1 MPESHPLPN
10 RIAGVSDQF
19 SDGRL
24 DLLRTFLAVYRAGS
38 ITAGARALGLSQP
51 TVTGQIQ
58 ALEQQWDRQLFQRGA
73 RGVLP
78 TAVADELAV
87 RVAGPLDELALVA
100 APSAASAPP
109 EPVHLGGPAELLAL
123 RVMPAL
129 APLVARGVRL
139 RAGAGLAEDL
149 LDGVRQGRYDLVIS
163 TVRPRGRALAATPLT
178 DEEFVLVAAGPVD
191 DLERAPLIAY
201 AEDVP
206 ILRRYWRHVFGRRL
220 TIRPAVVLA
229 DLRGVLSTVVAG
241 GGWTVLPRYL
251 CAAELASGAL
261 TLLNDPDDPPINT
274 AYLVVRAA
282 APAGPHLTL
291 VREALL
297 SAGPTW

>member
-1 MPESHPLPN
+1 MT
-10 RIAGVSDQF
+10 DQI

-24 DLLRTFLAVYRAGS
+24 DLLRSFLAVYRAGS
-38 ITAGARALGLSQP
+38 ITGGARALGLSQP

-58 ALEQQWDRQLFQRGA
+58 ALEQQWGRQLFQRVP

-78 TAVADELAV
+78 TTVADELAA
-87 RVAGPLDELALVA
+87 RVAGPLDELALVT
-100 APSAASAPP
+100 APVAASAPS

-123 RVMPAL
+123 RVMPSL
-129 APLVARGVRL
+129 ASLVTRSVRL
-139 RAGAGLAEDL
+139 RVTAGLADDL
-149 LDGVRQGRYDLVIS
+149 LDGLRQGRYDLVIS
-163 TVRPRGRALAATPLT
+163 TVRPRGRVLTATPLT

-206 ILRRYWRHVFGRRL
+206 IVRRYWRHVFGRRL
-220 TIRPAVVLA
+220 TTRPAVVLA
-229 DLRGVLSTVVAG
+229 DLRGVLSMVVAG

-251 CAAELASGAL
+251 CAAELESGAL

-274 AYLVVRAA
+274 AYLVERTA
-282 APAGPHLTL
+282 APATAHLAL
-291 VREALL
+291 VRAALL
-297 SAGPTW
+297 SAGPAW